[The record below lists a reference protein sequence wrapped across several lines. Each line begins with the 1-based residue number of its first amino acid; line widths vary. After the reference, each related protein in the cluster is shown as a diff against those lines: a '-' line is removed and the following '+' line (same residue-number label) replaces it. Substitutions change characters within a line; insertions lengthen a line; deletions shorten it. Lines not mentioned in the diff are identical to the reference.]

1 MKIKE
6 RRPLKKKQTKEKTIN
21 RVLLGL
27 IVFLLAVIVIS
38 SIFLLAFQSSGGA
51 GEERSSRNRKEICKS

>member
-38 SIFLLAFQSSGGA
+38 SI
-51 GEERSSRNRKEICKS
+51 